1 MMLRMYPMIA
11 LLAALCLVSCD
22 PENPDD
28 KGGTGGTG
36 EQKTLSLSEFGKLN
50 QSQGGLNSHSEGWDR
65 SVLKM
70 DHSSLVEV
78 TNNVQYPYYPRLRT
92 LPDGSYIL
100 FWQTSKVSD
109 ANGKD
114 THYALSKDLRNWTYM
129 GNLWKSYDVV
139 TSIGTNDV
147 RYFTNANGLVLSSGE
162 LLVVAAFRAVHAYGK
177 MDAQADQGL
186 IVKKSKDG
194 GKTWYGEK
202 EIYHG
207 PCWEAHLI
215 ELPSGEIQCFYSE
228 SRPWI
233 SSSHSG
239 TGMVWSKDGGAT
251 WEPELGSHF
260 RVMRKHWWNFKP
272 SNSAYGGMYCYTYQM
287 PVGVILNGSK
297 QFAFAMESANQ
308 RVTNS
313 SGGTSDQ
320 FSIALAFSKED
331 GVWVNLV
338 DDEVLPPEQRIDS
351 LVTRGAAPY
360 LVQFPSGECLLAYG
374 GTDGKQ
380 HLMIGGPDARHWG
393 DAFDGLPYKGSWG
406 GLDLTSSHQVIS
418 YMRDSRISSE
428 DACIQIARFN
438 LDHDINA
445 SVRTVKVDADNSDW
459 STADDALFV
468 GSKGDARA
476 TLRCSADSENLYF
489 LVEVMDEKLSRSDF
503 CTVYLCSG
511 EKFGGASRRIK
522 VYLDGLKGVSN
533 YAGSWREINDSK
545 ASVKSAYD
553 GNPTSLDDTDNGY
566 LAEICVPRSEGPV
579 TDGEVLVNFSIFDA
593 AANSEDSVKDT
604 NSPVGWL
611 KIKGL

>member
-1 MMLRMYPMIA
+1 MLRMNPLIVF
-11 LLAALCLVSCD
+11 LAILSLASCD
-22 PENPDD
+22 PVKPDD
-28 KGGTGGTG
+28 KGNTGGPG
-36 EQKTLSLSEFGKLN
+36 EQKALSLTDFARLN
-50 QSQGGLNSHSEGWDR
+50 QSEGELNSHSDGWDR

-70 DHSSLVEV
+70 DYSSLVEV
-78 TNNVQYPYYPRLRT
+78 TNNVQYPHYPRLRT

-100 FWQTSKVSD
+100 FWQTSSVSD

-114 THYALSKDLRNWTYM
+114 THYALSKDLKNWTYM
-129 GNLWKSYDVV
+129 GNLWKSYNVV

-177 MDAQADQGL
+177 FDAQADQGL

-194 GKTWYGEK
+194 GKTWYGET

-272 SNSAYGGMYCYTYQM
+272 SNTSYGSMYCYTYQM

-308 RVTNS
+308 RVANS
-313 SGGTSDQ
+313 SGGTNDQ

-331 GVWVNLV
+331 GVWENLV

-351 LVTRGAAPY
+351 LVPRGAAPY
-360 LVQFPSGECLLAYG
+360 LVQFRSGECLLAYG

-380 HLMIGGPDARHWG
+380 HLMLGGPDARQWG
-393 DAFDGLPYKGSWG
+393 AAFDGLPYKGSWG
-406 GLDLTSSHQVIS
+406 GFDLTSSHQVIS
-418 YMRDSRISSE
+418 YMRDSRISAE
-428 DACIQIARFN
+428 EACIQIARFN
-438 LDHDINA
+438 LDHDIKA
-445 SVRTVKVDADNSDW
+445 SGHTVKIDADNSDW
-459 STADDALFV
+459 SVADDALFV
-468 GSKGDARA
+468 GSKGNARA
-476 TLRCSADSENLYF
+476 TLRCSADAENLYF
-489 LVEVMDEKLSRSDF
+489 LVEVFDEKLSRSDF
-503 CTVYLCSG
+503 CTLYLCNG
-511 EKFGGASRRIK
+511 DKFGGSSRRIK

-533 YAGSWREINDSK
+533 FAGSWKEISDSK
-545 ASVKSAYD
+545 VNAKSAYD
-553 GNPTSLDDTDNGY
+553 GNPASLDDTDNGY
-566 LAEICVPRSEGPV
+566 LAEICVPRSELPISG
-579 TDGEVLVNFSIFDA
+579 GEILVNFSIFDA

-604 NSPVGWL
+604 NSPAGWL